1 MDSIFLNKN
10 KNHNSWEPF
19 INNKDIIKQLADI
32 EHSINGQYTPEPGL
46 ALRFLN
52 TDLIKT
58 KIIILGQ
65 DPYPQPGAATGR
77 AFEVNGLKSWTQG
90 IRQSSL
96 RNILRNIHA
105 SYNFCEPA
113 PLNEIRDEIL
123 SGAFKIPP
131 PDKIFGHWEEQGV
144 LCLNTAF
151 TCRAGSPGSH
161 SISWKPFAERLI
173 MYIAQE
179 NKHIIWFLWG
189 KAAQEKEVLLNGA
202 KTYKCNHPM
211 LPGKGEGGFLNCGC
225 FRETMDI
232 VNWI

>member
-1 MDSIFLNKN
+1 MDSIFLSKS
-10 KNHNSWEPF
+10 KTHNSWEPF
-19 INNKDIIKQLADI
+19 INSKDTIRQLADI
-32 EHSINGQYTPEPGL
+32 EHSINGQYIPEPVL
-46 ALRFLN
+46 VLRFLN
-52 TDLIKT
+52 IDILKI

-105 SYNFCEPA
+105 SYNHCEPA

-131 PDKIFGHWEEQGV
+131 PDKIFGYWEEQGV

-151 TCRAGSPGSH
+151 TCRVDSPGSH
-161 SISWKPFAERLI
+161 SILWKPFAERLI
-173 MYIAQE
+173 TYIAQE

-225 FRETMDI
+225 FRETMHI